1 MNITLTDRSAS
12 IMFPQYFFNISKM
25 DIDIMQ
31 DEGRLTA
38 KRFFHFTDDIAYSF
52 SSLQSMS

>member
-1 MNITLTDRSAS
+1 
-12 IMFPQYFFNISKM
+12 MFPQYFFNISKM

-38 KRFFHFTDDIAYSF
+38 KRFFSFHRTILNYSF

>member
-1 MNITLTDRSAS
+1 
-12 IMFPQYFFNISKM
+12 MFPQYFFKISKM

-38 KRFFHFTDDIAYSF
+38 KRFFHFTGRY
-52 SSLQSMS
+52 